1 MTAAL
6 SIDLGKKQDHSLD
19 SLTALLADDMALVN
33 DVILTHLNSSVD
45 LIPKLAG
52 HLIKSGGKRIRPLLT
67 LAGARL
73 CGYNGDSAPRLAA
86 CVEFIHTAT
95 LLHDDVVD
103 ESTLRRGNLS
113 AHKIWGNSATVLVGD
128 FLFSRSFQLMVEE
141 KSLEVLRIL
150 ANASAT
156 ISEGEVM
163 QLLTARNLETRTD
176 DYIRVVEHKTAAL
189 FQASC
194 EIGPVLAKSQPAHR
208 MALKTFGHA
217 LGIAF
222 QLVDDVLDYTAD
234 SATWGKNIGDDFR
247 EGKIT
252 YPVSYAYHQGNESE
266 KSFWRHVFMDTND
279 EPDLKGVQELLNKH
293 GALSHT
299 LNQAKIY
306 GETAK
311 NALTVF
317 DSSPLKDAL
326 LSASNFVLTREG

>member
-1 MTAAL
+1 MTAAP
-6 SIDLGKKQDHSLD
+6 SMVLGKDHSLN
-19 SLTALLADDMALVN
+19 LLATLLSDDMAEVN
-33 DVILTHLNSSVD
+33 HVILTHMNSSVD

-52 HLIKSGGKRIRPLLT
+52 HLIESGGKRIRPLLT

-73 CGYNGDSAPRLAA
+73 SGYTGPSAPRLAA

-103 ESTLRRGNLS
+103 ESTRRRGNLS
-113 AHKIWGNSATVLVGD
+113 AHTIWGNSAAVLVGD

-141 KSLEVLRIL
+141 KSLDVLRIL

-156 ISEGEVM
+156 IAEGEVM
-163 QLLTARNLETRTD
+163 QLLTARNLETCTD

-194 EIGPVLAKSQPAHR
+194 EIGPTLAASPAPYR
-208 MALKTFGHA
+208 TALKTFGHA

-234 SATWGKNIGDDFR
+234 TMAWGKNIGDDLR

-252 YPVSYAYHQGNESE
+252 YPVSYAYHQGNPSE
-266 KSFWRHVFMDTND
+266 KSFWRHLFAEGNTAVDLD
-279 EPDLKGVQELLNKH
+279 EVKSLLNKH
-293 GALSHT
+293 NALGYT
-299 LNQAKIY
+299 LDQATSY
-306 GETAK
+306 GIRAK
-311 NALTVF
+311 NALNIF
-317 DSSPLKDAL
+317 DDSPLKNAL
-326 LSASNFVLTREG
+326 MGATHFVLTREG